1 MPVALAVGRL
11 FRTCWQFISK
21 NLKIMFMEK
30 WRFWVLT
37 CKILIHNE
45 GFDNKLLLN
54 TFAFLFN
61 FLFSWSKFSFY
72 SIGIICLISHKSE
85 YAKYVIRAYF
95 NHLLRA
101 VPACSAL
108 FEKWNAFF
116 STKNSRNTC
125 RLGGGDCSILNY
137 LNLEKLGVK
146 THNCTLLLDFL
157 ALFWLYR
164 THALIFSNK
173 PWW

>member
-72 SIGIICLISHKSE
+72 SICIICLISHKSE

-125 RLGGGDCSILNY
+125 RLGGGGGI
-137 LNLEKLGVK
+137 VA
-146 THNCTLLLDFL
+146 F
-157 ALFWLYR
+157 
-164 THALIFSNK
+164 
-173 PWW
+173 